1 MAVARTGS
9 PSNGPSMNAGSAS
22 DAVGTSD
29 GGSGQLDVALDRIG
43 VTAAHRTIIFLILIG
58 CLFDSFEQN
67 SIGLIAPM
75 LRQQWGL
82 HATDIGLLNT
92 ITFASAALGRLL
104 SGYIADQY
112 GRRMMLTVDLLLFTL
127 GAVICALAPSF
138 LVLSIGRAIVGFGLG
153 GEIAIAVTMMAEF
166 CSQKFR
172 GTAVGLINV
181 GAGGLGNFL
190 APAFGLLIFAL
201 FPGANGW
208 RWLFAALVLPA
219 LLAALYRHII
229 PETPRYLM
237 ARGKVKETN
246 AVLSKLASGKLT
258 GNAYTVHEYIRV
270 DSSLVGG
277 ANKADAKARTNVWEI
292 FRGRLARRTFP
303 VAIAIWMTY
312 GAQISVL
319 TLMPTIL
326 VSEGYSITRS
336 LVFTLIM
343 QGGSLC
349 GAVAA
354 SLLGYHFPRK
364 RVLTIGAILACLA
377 ALAFGF
383 LAKSIVLILLCGA
396 LFQFFVLLLNTTIW
410 MYAPELYPTRVRA
423 FGTSFIL
430 ATGTAAGAA
439 MPLVAGRL
447 FDLQGIAGVFGLI
460 AVMYAIFTACIQIAP
475 ETYGKRLDEALPS
488 GEMAADSSVVSG
500 T

>member
-1 MAVARTGS
+1 MAVARTVS
-9 PSNGPSMNAGSAS
+9 PSITPAS
-22 DAVGTSD
+22 SDAAVGTTD

-43 VTAAHRTIIFLILIG
+43 VTSAHRTIIFLILVG

-104 SGYIADQY
+104 SGYIADRY

-138 LVLSIGRAIVGFGLG
+138 LVLSTGRGIVGFGLG

-190 APAFGLLIFAL
+190 APAFGLMIFAL

-208 RWLFAALVLPA
+208 RWLFASLVLPA

-229 PETPRYLM
+229 PETPRFLM
-237 ARGKVKETN
+237 SRGKVAETN
-246 AVLSKLASGKLT
+246 TVLSKLASGKLT
-258 GNAYTVHEYIRV
+258 GNAYTVHEYIRAENGG
-270 DSSLVGG
+270 SSGVEKRG
-277 ANKADAKARTNVWEI
+277 AQARTNVWEI
-292 FRGRLARRTFP
+292 FRGKLARRTFP

-326 VSEGYSITRS
+326 VAEGYSITRS

-354 SLLGYHFPRK
+354 SFLGYHFPRK

-410 MYAPELYPTRVRA
+410 MYAPELFPTRVRA

-439 MPLVAGRL
+439 MPLVSGRL
-447 FDLQGIAGVFGLI
+447 FDLQGVAGVFGLI
-460 AVMYAIFTACIQIAP
+460 AVMYIIFTASIQIAP
-475 ETYGKRLDEALPS
+475 ETYGQRLDE
-488 GEMAADSSVVSG
+488 SSPTDAVLTDGSIG
-500 T
+500 SRT